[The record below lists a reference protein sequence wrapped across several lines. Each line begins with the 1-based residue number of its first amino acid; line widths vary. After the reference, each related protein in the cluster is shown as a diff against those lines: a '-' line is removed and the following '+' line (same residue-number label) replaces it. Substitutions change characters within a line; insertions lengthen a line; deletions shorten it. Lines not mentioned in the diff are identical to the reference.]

1 MKKYN
6 WLIVFLVLS
15 FFFFSQSQ
23 EKYNSFSKNEKI
35 NFVSE
40 EEKNCFTFVSNAL
53 YHKGAIHTNFLE
65 KEHHLD
71 YAAGKEILSESQG
84 LLLLYADSCQNKALF
99 EETFRFVKNYLDTGK
114 IISYRYNPVTKN
126 RYSVNAAIDD
136 MRIAKALFLAE
147 KTFPDSSYRKKAEVI
162 AKQLFKTNVK
172 KNYLYDFYDEKLKK
186 TNNSFTLCYA
196 DFVFMKEASKKNPQW
211 EKVYNNMLSIVSNGY
226 ISDVF
231 PFYQKRYVYK
241 EKRYE
246 IDENK
251 INMIE
256 SLLTVYHLAQIGKC
270 SKPTHE
276 FLLQKIR
283 KGEIYSYY
291 TIDGIPVNS
300 EQSTAVY
307 ALCASIG
314 NVLED
319 EELYKK
325 SIEKMCALQVTNP
338 ESPIFGAFGDEN
350 TLEVY
355 SYDNLMALL
364 AFRRGEL

>member
-1 MKKYN
+1 MKKYS
-6 WLIVFLVLS
+6 WFIIFLLLS
-15 FFFFSQSQ
+15 FFFFSQLQ
-23 EKYNSFSKNEKI
+23 EKCSSFSGNEKI
-35 NFVSE
+35 NFTSE
-40 EEKNCFTFVSNAL
+40 AEKNCFTFISNSL
-53 YHKGAIHTNFLE
+53 YHEGAVYTNFLE
-65 KEHHLD
+65 EEHHPD

-99 EETFRFVKNYLDTGK
+99 DEAFHFIKKYLDTKK
-114 IISYRYNPVTKN
+114 IISYRYNPITKK
-126 RYSVNAAIDD
+126 RYSVNAAVDD
-136 MRIAKALFLAE
+136 MRIGKALFSAE
-147 KTFPDSSYRKKAEVI
+147 KTFSNSSYRKKADAI

-172 KNYLYDFYDEKLKK
+172 NNYLYDFYDEKLKK

-196 DFVFMKEASKKNPQW
+196 DFVFMKEASTKIPQW
-211 EKVYNNMLSIVSNGY
+211 KKVYDNMLSIVSNGY

-241 EKRYE
+241 SKRYE

-270 SKPTHE
+270 PKQTQE

-283 KGEIYSYY
+283 EDAIYSYY
-291 TIDGIPVNS
+291 TIDGVPASS

-314 NVLED
+314 NILED
-319 EELYKK
+319 EELYEK
-325 SIEKMCALQVTNP
+325 SIEKMCTLQVTNP
-338 ESPIFGAFGDEN
+338 DSSIFGAFGDEN
-350 TLEVY
+350 TLETY

-364 AFRRGEL
+364 AFRRGDL